1 LAFLKKITFVPLSNI
16 ILNIDFRVDTMTFGI
31 EVERLGAKGFD
42 AKLWARLDYSV
53 VPIRGIDWR
62 REA

>member
-1 LAFLKKITFVPLSNI
+1 
-16 ILNIDFRVDTMTFGI
+16 MTFGI

-42 AKLWARLDYSV
+42 AELWARSDYSV
-53 VPIRGIDWR
+53 VPIHGIDWR